1 MLNSLLNS
9 SFIALK
15 CCTSTVMHFAL
26 NPGCLL
32 AFGTSVIT
40 LHTALEQCEQGSCGH
55 WTLNTASYS
64 WTRWVLWTLDTLH
77 TEQWTL
83 LWNNVSKMV
92 LVDTEERGWD
102 GLLRSRWTSS
112 TKHCKW
118 NHGTRWSFL
127 KIQIFKGLFWSN
139 FYGAWPVME
148 LGAIFVV
155 TDRFTDNAILGVG

>member
-1 MLNSLLNS
+1 MLISSLNCAEL
-9 SFIALK
+9 FAKLFAK
-15 CCTSTVMHFAL
+15 LQLHCLDLLMHFAV
-26 NPGCLL
+26 NSGFLL
-32 AFGTSVIT
+32 APVSLHCT
-40 LHTALEQCEQGSCGH
+40 LLWNAMWAH
-55 WTLNTASYS
+55 WF
-64 WTRWVLWTLDTLH
+64 LWTLDTLH
-77 TEQWTL
+77 IEQWTL

-118 NHGTRWSFL
+118 NHGTRWTFL

-139 FYGAWPVME
+139 FHGAWPIME

-155 TDRFTDNAILGVG
+155 TDSRFTESAILGVG